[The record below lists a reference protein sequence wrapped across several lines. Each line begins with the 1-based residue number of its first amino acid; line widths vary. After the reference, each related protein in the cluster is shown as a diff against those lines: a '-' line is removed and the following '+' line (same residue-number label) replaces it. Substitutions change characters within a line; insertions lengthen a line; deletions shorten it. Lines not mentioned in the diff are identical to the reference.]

1 MKFQRAA
8 VSIIRSIRQISL
20 AKEWIRQCG
29 QQSLPKLSAFVVNER
44 AGDAIGLSV
53 QQVITENGQHR
64 FRCET
69 AGRTVEEANDGAMA
83 TFFLDHCLDPKIA
96 IAARPIW
103 EACIEHKLPTYSIIP
118 ARDVEDR
125 PVDVE
130 QLYLPYSSDGETA
143 DVMISLLQATST
155 EGRFAMRGLLRPGE
169 ARAPYHFAVII
180 DPTLAAPAPA
190 TVANAEEAAVELE
203 I

>member
-20 AKEWIRQCG
+20 AKEWIRQRG
-29 QQSLPKLSAFVVNER
+29 QQALPKLSAFVVNER
-44 AGDAIGLSV
+44 AGDSIGLAV
-53 QQVITENGQHR
+53 QQVVTENGQHR
-64 FRCET
+64 FRCDT

-96 IAARPIW
+96 HAARPIW
-103 EACIEHKLPTYSIIP
+103 EACIDHKLPTYSIIP

-143 DVMISLLQATST
+143 DVMISMLQACST
-155 EGRFAMRGLLRPGE
+155 EGRFAMRGLLRPGD
-169 ARAPYHFAVII
+169 ANAPYHFAVII
-180 DPTLAAPAPA
+180 DPTLAPPKPAA
-190 TVANAEEAAVELE
+190 AAAAVELE